1 DLDDVERN
9 EENKANLR
17 QLLIARRVSLGHHRL
32 TAPLPPTI
40 LHLKSLERIR
50 EFFEDVWAFERVF
63 CRCRLSD
70 PASDRPHYDFCQLLG
85 VDLADPWDDWA
96 NEALA
101 RTARRATPYLTQFR
115 MLSVPFNRQGRGLHL
130 LQCRRWW
137 DGESPIEFLSLVDNA
152 VIPPFSHNAWDYI
165 PPHPFMHPPTAQI
178 SFAFYQNLHTICIST
193 PTHVGAMSQDTIA
206 FYRHPPEPDRNSA
219 DNYHIWLT
227 NLPSA
232 GDNKGG
238 SSQSARW
245 WGLGE
250 RGRKSL
256 FVKCEDGLVR
266 WQSAYVCRNL
276 DGYCKDG
283 VDLAPDHEVNPF
295 TGQLLPIYIDHEY
308 QILEERT
315 PPLGDTN
322 PEMST
327 DTYRSVVERAQRHAD
342 ADVQGEA

>member
-1 DLDDVERN
+1 MTSSATRRTRPISPTPHR
-9 EENKANLR
+9 EEGLAW
-17 QLLIARRVSLGHHRL
+17 SPPPHR
-32 TAPLPPTI
+32 TAAAHDPP
-40 LHLKSLERIR
+40 LKSLERIR

-101 RTARRATPYLTQFR
+101 RTARRAMPYLTQFR

-232 GDNKGG
+232 GDNKG
-238 SSQSARW
+238 W
-245 WGLGE
+245 I
-250 RGRKSL
+250 
-256 FVKCEDGLVR
+256 
-266 WQSAYVCRNL
+266 
-276 DGYCKDG
+276 
-283 VDLAPDHEVNPF
+283 
-295 TGQLLPIYIDHEY
+295 TID
-308 QILEERT
+308 EERRNRF
-315 PPLGDTN
+315 LWD
-322 PEMST
+322 
-327 DTYRSVVERAQRHAD
+327 DLCARSRYANRSPWENIFKPS
-342 ADVQGEA
+342 